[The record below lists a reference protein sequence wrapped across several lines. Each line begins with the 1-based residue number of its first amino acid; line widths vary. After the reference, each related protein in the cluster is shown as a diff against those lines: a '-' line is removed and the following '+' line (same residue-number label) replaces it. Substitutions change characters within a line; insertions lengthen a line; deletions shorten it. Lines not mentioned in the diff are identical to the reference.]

1 MPKEND
7 KDESTKES
15 RKSIHLTKKNFF
27 FKHYR
32 INSAFNN
39 QSKRNNFHLSND

>member
-7 KDESTKES
+7 KDEGTKES
-15 RKSIHLTKKNFF
+15 RKGIHLKKFF
-27 FKHYR
+27 FPHPQ

-39 QSKRNNFHLSND
+39 QSKRNNVHLSNG